1 MSCYGLFFF
10 PDGNTGETH
19 THPSCCTSLLVLRMM
34 SSSTGVW
41 RRDQGDSS
49 SCSGCVKLVTS
60 NHDNTGNTRISL
72 HNYNIHLNVRQRE
85 ICVGRKYISG
95 QSKFSF
101 FLIFFTEKILFHIAY
116 IEWGTI
122 YSTYCVPVF
131 QTATCVLCFLVPQG
145 HCSNKHRKE
154 NVLK

>member
-1 MSCYGLFFF
+1 MTFLVRLSKTDHIIWSFRDILVLNVLLWTFIF

-72 HNYNIHLNVRQRE
+72 HNYNIHLNVKRRE

-101 FLIFFTEKILFHIAY
+101 F
-116 IEWGTI
+116 
-122 YSTYCVPVF
+122 SD
-131 QTATCVLCFLVPQG
+131 FLY
-145 HCSNKHRKE
+145 R
-154 NVLK
+154 

>member
-1 MSCYGLFFF
+1 MTFLVRLSKTDHIIWSFRDILVLNVLLWTFIFIFFSQMA
-10 PDGNTGETH
+10 TLVKTH

-72 HNYNIHLNVRQRE
+72 HNYNIHLNVKQRE
-85 ICVGRKYISG
+85 ICVGRKYISA

-101 FLIFFTEKILFHIAY
+101 F
-116 IEWGTI
+116 
-122 YSTYCVPVF
+122 SD
-131 QTATCVLCFLVPQG
+131 FLY
-145 HCSNKHRKE
+145 RK
-154 NVLK
+154 NTF